1 MQVEHDLNMPDDAN
15 DEGHSTGWLD
25 IAFGM
30 QRQHAILRA
39 QPHLASVSDARHRL
53 IILFGGERAMKQ
65 SMLRLLCIDCTV
77 EQQCRE
83 SLYSR
88 HHSCR

>member
-15 DEGHSTGWLD
+15 DEGHSTGWLH
-25 IAFGM
+25 IAFAM

-39 QPHLASVSDARHRL
+39 QPHLASVRDARHRL
-53 IILFGGERAMKQ
+53 VIVTSGERAMKQ